1 MAESFNL
8 LRRVKSLDTAPETD
22 GYSGVT
28 IFAGQ
33 DEEGNNIEYFAGDR
47 SGTVLEITNEWGS
60 QAQADAIYRKI
71 RGYRY
76 QPYKAAGTTIDPS
89 VEIGD
94 AVTIADTYGGVFLRA
109 TDYRDTT
116 SDLEAPSNEE
126 IEHEFQIQ
134 SPTNRQYERFTR
146 SVRSSLTIT
155 ATKIAAEV
163 AAREASD
170 QEFRSAL
177 EITASRISAEVSAR
191 ENADNQLRATL
202 DIQAGQIQAEVEAR
216 TNGDNQ
222 LRATL
227 DIQAGQISA
236 KVSKSGGDPRSFGW
250 DLLDSSMVWYSSGTE
265 TARLDS
271 SGAKI
276 RGRIEAL
283 SGKIGGF
290 DIGQDSLSYNGQTWG
305 GTNTWGGYYGINGF
319 QMGRNFKVDMAGN
332 LEAASGRF
340 TGEVYAGRI
349 NYGGDAGHL
358 WGEAIS
364 EGSIS
369 GGWDGQIAGGSIG
382 TFNTSGG
389 INTSLGYADFSNGV
403 FNGWNSAPSLSTGD
417 RGLVIGGHTI
427 AIASTS
433 FRDGTGGTVS
443 LRYLMWI

>member
-22 GYSGVT
+22 GYSGVA

-33 DEEGNNIEYFAGDR
+33 DEAGNNIEYFAGDR
-47 SGTVLEITNEWGS
+47 SGKVLEVTNEWGS

-71 RGYRY
+71 RGFRY

-146 SVRSSLTIT
+146 SVRSSLSIT

-163 AAREASD
+163 EAREKAD
-170 QEFRSAL
+170 
-177 EITASRISAEVSAR
+177 TAI
-191 ENADNQLRATL
+191 RATL
-202 DIQAGQIQAEVEAR
+202 SVQADAIEAR
-216 TNGDNQ
+216 VT
-222 LRATL
+222 
-227 DIQAGQISA
+227 
-236 KVSKSGGDPRSFGW
+236 KEGGNSSSFGW
-250 DLLDSSMVWYSSGTE
+250 KLLNTSWTVSGNGKDIFTVN
-265 TARLDS
+265 RN
-271 SGAKI
+271 GAKVEGEI
-276 RGRIEAL
+276 RAT

-290 DIGQDSLSYNGQTWG
+290 DIQKDYLSYNGQTWG
-305 GTNTWGGYYGINGF
+305 GTNSWGGYFGTNGL
-319 QMGRNFKVDMAGN
+319 QLGRNFKVDMAGN

-340 TGEVYAGRI
+340 TGEVYAGNI
-349 NYGGDAGHL
+349 SYGGDAGHL

-364 EGSIS
+364 EGSVS
-369 GGWDGQIAGGSIG
+369 GGWGGQIAGGTIG
-382 TFNTSGG
+382 TFNTTGG
-389 INTSLGYADFSNGV
+389 INTSLGYADWAYGAL
-403 FNGWNSAPSLSTGD
+403 NGWNTVENLSVTN
-417 RGLVIGGHTI
+417 GGFQLGGRYI
-427 AIASTS
+427 QRASIS
-433 FRDGTGGTVS
+433 FRDGTGDTVS
-443 LRYLMWI
+443 LAYLTWI

>member
-22 GYSGVT
+22 GYSGVA

-47 SGTVLEITNEWGS
+47 SGKVLEVTNEWGS

-163 AAREASD
+163 EARE
-170 QEFRSAL
+170 E
-177 EITASRISAEVSAR
+177 
-191 ENADNQLRATL
+191 ADKAIRATL
-202 DIQAGQIQAEVEAR
+202 SVQADAIEAR
-216 TNGDNQ
+216 VT
-222 LRATL
+222 
-227 DIQAGQISA
+227 
-236 KVSKSGGDPRSFGW
+236 KEGGNSSSFGW
-250 DLLDSSMVWYSSGTE
+250 KLLNNGWTVSGNGKNIFTVD
-265 TARLDS
+265 RN
-271 SGAKI
+271 GAKVEGEI
-276 RGRIEAL
+276 RAT

-290 DIGQDSLSYNGQTWG
+290 DIQKDYLSYNGQTWG
-305 GTNTWGGYYGINGF
+305 GTNSWGGYFGTNGF
-319 QMGRNFKVDMAGN
+319 QLGRNFKVDMAGN
-332 LEAASGRF
+332 LDAASGRF

-364 EGSIS
+364 EGSVS
-369 GGWDGQIAGGSIG
+369 GGWGGQIAGGSIG

-433 FRDGTGGTVS
+433 FRDGNGGTVS
-443 LRYLMWI
+443 LKYLMWI

>member
-22 GYSGVT
+22 GYSGVA

-33 DEEGNNIEYFAGDR
+33 DEAGNNIEYFSGDR
-47 SGTVLEITNEWGS
+47 SGKVLEITNEWGS

-71 RGYRY
+71 RGFRY

-163 AAREASD
+163 EARE
-170 QEFRSAL
+170 E
-177 EITASRISAEVSAR
+177 
-191 ENADNQLRATL
+191 ADKAIRATL
-202 DIQAGQIQAEVEAR
+202 SVQADAIEAR
-216 TNGDNQ
+216 VT
-222 LRATL
+222 
-227 DIQAGQISA
+227 
-236 KVSKSGGDPRSFGW
+236 KEGGNSNSFGW
-250 DLLDSSMVWYSSGTE
+250 KLLNDSWTVNGNGKTIF
-265 TARLDS
+265 TVDRN
-271 SGAKI
+271 GAKVEGEI
-276 RGRIEAL
+276 RAT

-290 DIGQDSLSYNGQTWG
+290 DIQKDYLSYNEQTWG
-305 GTNTWGGYYGINGF
+305 GTNTWGCYIGSNGIQLGKA
-319 QMGRNFKVDMAGN
+319 FKVDMSGN

-349 NYGGDAGHL
+349 NYGGNAGYF
-358 WGEAIS
+358 
-364 EGSIS
+364 S
-369 GGWDGQIAGGSIG
+369 GGGLSGGSVGAGKIVGNSLGTGQFAGGV
-382 TFNTSGG
+382 
-389 INTSLGYADFSNGV
+389 NTSLGYADFSNGV
-403 FNGWNSAPSLSTGD
+403 FNGWNTAASIITGSLKLDEHYLNRASIRIGD
-417 RGLVIGGHTI
+417 VSYKLVT
-427 AIASTS
+427 
-433 FRDGTGGTVS
+433 
-443 LRYLMWI
+443 WI

>member
-22 GYSGVT
+22 GYSGVL

-33 DEEGNNIEYFAGDR
+33 NEEGSNIEYFAGDR
-47 SGTVLEITNEWGS
+47 SGKVLEITNEWGS

-71 RGYRY
+71 RGFRY

-146 SVRSSLTIT
+146 SVRSSLSIT

-163 AAREASD
+163 EAREA
-170 QEFRSAL
+170 
-177 EITASRISAEVSAR
+177 
-191 ENADNQLRATL
+191 ADKAIRATL
-202 DIQAGQIQAEVEAR
+202 SVQADAIEAR
-216 TNGDNQ
+216 VT
-222 LRATL
+222 
-227 DIQAGQISA
+227 
-236 KVSKSGGDPRSFGW
+236 KEGGSSSSFGW
-250 DLLDSSMVWYSSGTE
+250 KLLNNSWTVSGNGKEIFTVD
-265 TARLDS
+265 RN
-271 SGAKI
+271 GAKVEGEI
-276 RGRIEAL
+276 RAT

-290 DIGQDSLSYNGQTWG
+290 DIQKNYLSYNNQTWG
-305 GTNTWGGYYGINGF
+305 GTNTRGCYIGSSGIQLGK
-319 QMGRNFKVDMAGN
+319 NFKVDMSGKLTAS
-332 LEAASGRF
+332 SGRF
-340 TGEVYAGRI
+340 EGTVYAGSI
-349 NYGGDAGHL
+349 DYGGDAGYF
-358 WGEAIS
+358 
-364 EGSIS
+364 S
-369 GGWDGQIAGGSIG
+369 GGGLSSGSVGAGKIVGNSLSTGQFAGGV
-382 TFNTSGG
+382 
-389 INTSLGYADFSNGV
+389 NTSLGYADFANGV

-417 RGLVIGGHTI
+417 RGLVIGGHQI

-433 FRDGTGGTVS
+433 FRDGNGGTVS
-443 LRYLMWI
+443 LSYLTWL

>member
-33 DEEGNNIEYFAGDR
+33 DEAGNNIEYFAGDR
-47 SGTVLEITNEWGS
+47 SGKVLEITNEWGS
-60 QAQADAIYRKI
+60 QAQADSIYRKI
-71 RGYRY
+71 RGFRY

-163 AAREASD
+163 EARE
-170 QEFRSAL
+170 E
-177 EITASRISAEVSAR
+177 
-191 ENADNQLRATL
+191 ADKAIRATL
-202 DIQAGQIQAEVEAR
+202 SVQADAIEAR
-216 TNGDNQ
+216 VT
-222 LRATL
+222 
-227 DIQAGQISA
+227 
-236 KVSKSGGDPRSFGW
+236 KEGGSSSSFGW
-250 DLLDSSMVWYSSGTE
+250 KLLDNSWTVSGNGKDIFTID
-265 TARLDS
+265 RN
-271 SGAKI
+271 GAKVEGEI
-276 RGRIEAL
+276 RAT

-290 DIGQDSLSYNGQTWG
+290 DIQKDYLSYNGQTWG
-305 GTNTWGGYYGINGF
+305 GTNSWGGYFGTSGI
-319 QMGRNFKVDMAGN
+319 QLGRNFKVDMAGN

-340 TGEVYAGRI
+340 EGTVYAGSI
-349 NYGGDAGHL
+349 DYGGNAGYF
-358 WGEAIS
+358 S
-364 EGSIS
+364 GSGLS
-369 GGWDGQIAGGSIG
+369 GGSVGAGKIVGNSLSTGQFAGGV
-382 TFNTSGG
+382 
-389 INTSLGYADFSNGV
+389 NTSLGFADFSNGV
-403 FNGWNSAPSLSTGD
+403 FNDYNTASVVRCSSL
-417 RGLVIGGHTI
+417 RVGGSYFNPVTLYYTN
-427 AIASTS
+427 AS
-433 FRDGTGGTVS
+433 GGTSAVTV
-443 LRYLMWI
+443 LGYR

>member
-47 SGTVLEITNEWGS
+47 SGKVLEITNEWGS

-71 RGYRY
+71 RGFRY

-146 SVRSSLTIT
+146 SVRSSLSIT
-155 ATKIAAEV
+155 ATKI
-163 AAREASD
+163 D
-170 QEFRSAL
+170 
-177 EITASRISAEVSAR
+177 
-191 ENADNQLRATL
+191 
-202 DIQAGQIQAEVEAR
+202 AEVEAR
-216 TNGDNQ
+216 EEADKAI
-222 LRATL
+222 RATL
-227 DIQAGQISA
+227 SVQADAIKARVEKTVGDKTSDFWWDLQANSWS
-236 KVSKSGGDPRSFGW
+236 VGSKSKIIFSVQEGGAIVEG
-250 DLLDSSMVWYSSGTE
+250 E
-265 TARLDS
+265 
-271 SGAKI
+271 I
-276 RGRIEAL
+276 RAT

-290 DIGQDSLSYNGQTWG
+290 DIQKDYLSYNGQTWG
-305 GTNTWGGYYGINGF
+305 GTNSWGGYFGASGI
-319 QMGRNFKVDMAGN
+319 QLGRNFKVDMAGN

-364 EGSIS
+364 EGSVS
-369 GGWDGQIAGGSIG
+369 GGWGGQIAGGSIG

-389 INTSLGYADFSNGV
+389 INTSLGYADFANGV
-403 FNGWNSAPSLSTGD
+403 FNGWNTAPSLATED
-417 RGLVIGGHTI
+417 RGLVIGGHQI

-443 LRYLMWI
+443 LRYLTWLG

>member
-22 GYSGVT
+22 GYSGVA

-33 DEEGNNIEYFAGDR
+33 DEAGNNIEYFAGDR
-47 SGTVLEITNEWGS
+47 SGKVLEVTNEWGS

-71 RGYRY
+71 RGFRY

-94 AVTIADTYGGVFLRA
+94 AVTVADTYGGVFLRA

-146 SVRSSLTIT
+146 SVRSSLSIT

-163 AAREASD
+163 EAREA
-170 QEFRSAL
+170 
-177 EITASRISAEVSAR
+177 
-191 ENADNQLRATL
+191 ADKAIRATL
-202 DIQAGQIQAEVEAR
+202 SVQANAIKARVEKKVGDKTSDFWWDLQANSWNVGSKSKTIFSVQEGGAKVE
-216 TNGDNQ
+216 GEI
-222 LRATL
+222 RAT
-227 DIQAGQISA
+227 
-236 KVSKSGGDPRSFGW
+236 
-250 DLLDSSMVWYSSGTE
+250 
-265 TARLDS
+265 
-271 SGAKI
+271 
-276 RGRIEAL
+276 

-290 DIGQDSLSYNGQTWG
+290 DIQKNYLSYNGQTWG
-305 GTNTWGGYYGINGF
+305 GTNSWGGYFGTSGI
-319 QMGRNFKVDMAGN
+319 QLGRNFKVDMAGN

-349 NYGGDAGHL
+349 SYGGDAGYF
-358 WGEAIS
+358 
-364 EGSIS
+364 S
-369 GGWDGQIAGGSIG
+369 GGGLSGGSVGAGKIVGNSLGTGQFAGGV
-382 TFNTSGG
+382 
-389 INTSLGYADFSNGV
+389 NTSLGYADFANGV
-403 FNGWNSAPSLSTGD
+403 FNGWNTAPSLSTED
-417 RGLVIGGHTI
+417 KGLVIGGHRV
-427 AIASTS
+427 AVASTS

-443 LRYLMWI
+443 LRYLTWLN

>member
-47 SGTVLEITNEWGS
+47 SGKVLEITNEWGS

-71 RGYRY
+71 RGFRY
-76 QPYKAAGTTIDPS
+76 QPYKATGTTIDPS

-94 AVTIADTYGGVFLRA
+94 AVTVADTYGGVFLRA

-163 AAREASD
+163 EARE
-170 QEFRSAL
+170 E
-177 EITASRISAEVSAR
+177 
-191 ENADNQLRATL
+191 ADKAIRATL
-202 DIQAGQIQAEVEAR
+202 SVQADAIEAR
-216 TNGDNQ
+216 VT
-222 LRATL
+222 
-227 DIQAGQISA
+227 
-236 KVSKSGGDPRSFGW
+236 KEGGNSSSFGW
-250 DLLDSSMVWYSSGTE
+250 KLLDNSWTVSGNGKNIFTVD
-265 TARLDS
+265 RN
-271 SGAKI
+271 GAKVDGEI
-276 RGRIEAL
+276 RAT

-290 DIGQDSLSYNGQTWG
+290 DIQKDYLSYNGQTWG
-305 GTNTWGGYYGINGF
+305 GTNSWGGYWGINGL
-319 QMGRNFKVDMAGN
+319 QMGRNFRVDMAGN

-364 EGSIS
+364 EGSVS
-369 GGWDGQIAGGSIG
+369 GGWGGQISGGSIG
-382 TFNTSGG
+382 TYNTTGG
-389 INTSLGYADFSNGV
+389 INTSLSYADFANGV
-403 FNGWNSAPSLSTGD
+403 FNGWNVASTIGASRMFLANHALGLSTISYKDSNGYS
-417 RGLVIGGHTI
+417 RTAQVVVW
-427 AIASTS
+427 
-433 FRDGTGGTVS
+433 RD
-443 LRYLMWI
+443 

>member
-22 GYSGVT
+22 GYSGIA

-33 DEEGNNIEYFAGDR
+33 DEAGNNIEYFAGDR
-47 SGTVLEITNEWGS
+47 SGKVLEVTNEWGS

-71 RGYRY
+71 RGFRY

-163 AAREASD
+163 EARKEAD
-170 QEFRSAL
+170 
-177 EITASRISAEVSAR
+177 TAI
-191 ENADNQLRATL
+191 RATL
-202 DIQAGQIQAEVEAR
+202 SVQADAIEAR
-216 TNGDNQ
+216 VT
-222 LRATL
+222 
-227 DIQAGQISA
+227 
-236 KVSKSGGDPRSFGW
+236 KEGGNSSSFGW
-250 DLLDSSMVWYSSGTE
+250 KLLNDSWAVSGNGKNIFTVD
-265 TARLDS
+265 RN
-271 SGAKI
+271 GAKVEGEI
-276 RGRIEAL
+276 RAT

-290 DIGQDSLSYNGQTWG
+290 DIQSNHLSYNGQTWG
-305 GTNTWGGYYGINGF
+305 GTNTWGCYIGSSGIQLGK
-319 QMGRNFKVDMAGN
+319 NFKVDMSGN

-349 NYGGDAGHL
+349 NYGGNAGYF
-358 WGEAIS
+358 
-364 EGSIS
+364 S
-369 GGWDGQIAGGSIG
+369 GGGLSGGSVGAGKIVGNSLGTGQFAGGV
-382 TFNTSGG
+382 
-389 INTSLGYADFSNGV
+389 NTSLGYADFANGV
-403 FNGWNSAPSLSTGD
+403 FNGWNTAPSLSTED
-417 RGLVIGGHTI
+417 KGLVIGGHRV
-427 AIASTS
+427 AVASTS

-443 LRYLMWI
+443 LRYLTWLN

>member
-22 GYSGVT
+22 GYSGVA

-33 DEEGNNIEYFAGDR
+33 DEAGNNIEYFAGDR
-47 SGTVLEITNEWGS
+47 SGKVLEVTNEWGS

-71 RGYRY
+71 RGFRY

-146 SVRSSLTIT
+146 SVRSSLSIT

-163 AAREASD
+163 EAREA
-170 QEFRSAL
+170 
-177 EITASRISAEVSAR
+177 
-191 ENADNQLRATL
+191 ADKAIRATL
-202 DIQAGQIQAEVEAR
+202 SVQADAIEAR
-216 TNGDNQ
+216 VT
-222 LRATL
+222 
-227 DIQAGQISA
+227 
-236 KVSKSGGDPRSFGW
+236 KVGGSSSSFGW
-250 DLLDSSMVWYSSGTE
+250 KLLNNSWTVSGNGKEIFTVD
-265 TARLDS
+265 RN
-271 SGAKI
+271 GAKVEGEI
-276 RGRIEAL
+276 RAT

-290 DIGQDSLSYNGQTWG
+290 DIQKNYLSYNDQTWG
-305 GTNTWGGYYGINGF
+305 GTNSWGGYFGTNGL
-319 QMGRNFKVDMAGN
+319 QLGRNFKVDMAGN

-340 TGEVYAGRI
+340 TGEVYAGNI
-349 NYGGDAGHL
+349 SYGGDAGHL

-364 EGSIS
+364 EGSVS
-369 GGWDGQIAGGSIG
+369 GGWGGQIAGGTIG
-382 TFNTSGG
+382 TFNTTGG
-389 INTSLGYADFSNGV
+389 INTSLGYADWAYGAL
-403 FNGWNSAPSLSTGD
+403 NGWNTVENLSVTN
-417 RGLVIGGHTI
+417 GGFQLGGRYI
-427 AIASTS
+427 QRASIS
-433 FRDGTGGTVS
+433 FRDGTGDTVS
-443 LRYLMWI
+443 LAYLTWI

>member
-22 GYSGVT
+22 GYSGVA

-33 DEEGNNIEYFAGDR
+33 DEAGNNIEYFAGDR
-47 SGTVLEITNEWGS
+47 SGKVLEVTNEWGS

-71 RGYRY
+71 RGFRY

-146 SVRSSLTIT
+146 SVRSSLSIT

-163 AAREASD
+163 EAREKAD
-170 QEFRSAL
+170 
-177 EITASRISAEVSAR
+177 TAI
-191 ENADNQLRATL
+191 RATL
-202 DIQAGQIQAEVEAR
+202 SVQADAIEAR
-216 TNGDNQ
+216 VT
-222 LRATL
+222 
-227 DIQAGQISA
+227 
-236 KVSKSGGDPRSFGW
+236 KEGGNSSSFGW
-250 DLLDSSMVWYSSGTE
+250 KLLNNSWTVSGNGKDIFTVN
-265 TARLDS
+265 RN
-271 SGAKI
+271 GAKVEGEI
-276 RGRIEAL
+276 RAT

-290 DIGQDSLSYNGQTWG
+290 DIQKDYLSYNGQTWG
-305 GTNTWGGYYGINGF
+305 GTNSWGGYFGTNGL
-319 QMGRNFKVDMAGN
+319 QLGRSFKVDMAGN

-340 TGEVYAGRI
+340 TGEVYAGNI
-349 NYGGDAGHL
+349 SYGGDAGHL

-364 EGSIS
+364 EGSVS
-369 GGWDGQIAGGSIG
+369 GGWGGQIAGGTIG
-382 TFNTSGG
+382 TFNTTGG
-389 INTSLGYADFSNGV
+389 INTSLGYADWAYGAL
-403 FNGWNSAPSLSTGD
+403 NGWNTVENLSVTN
-417 RGLVIGGHTI
+417 GGFQLGGRYI
-427 AIASTS
+427 QRASIS
-433 FRDGTGGTVS
+433 FRDGTGDTVS
-443 LRYLMWI
+443 LAYLTWI